1 MRCFSSFFPSSS
13 FSFQIFFQQ
22 CSQTA
27 FVILEKDPKRAI
39 SNYKLN
45 HDAPI
50 GDTILLKSLLFLF
63 HHLSSFC
70 FCFYLLLS
78 LLPAMSLAPL
88 YELECNIHYLS
99 FQFKTPEVTSSHSL
113 IEKRNRAAWYHHH
126 YALPS
131 TFALTATQCTPYTL
145 HIYPVV
151 KDPPPTLRS
160 SQHFWIPHRSNASG
174 NTDETDET
182 ESIKVLGY

>member
-1 MRCFSSFFPSSS
+1 MLPSEIQYSSRVYF
-13 FSFQIFFQQ
+13 
-22 CSQTA
+22 
-27 FVILEKDPKRAI
+27 
-39 SNYKLN
+39 
-45 HDAPI
+45 
-50 GDTILLKSLLFLF
+50 FLF

-99 FQFKTPEVTSSHSL
+99 FQFKTPEETSSHSL
-113 IEKRNRAAWYHHH
+113 IEKRNRAAYYHHH

-182 ESIKVLGY
+182 ESTKVREHESIKVLKYENMRATRLCLHYKQEASWPFGSCEW

>member
-160 SQHFWIPHRSNASG
+160 SQHF
-174 NTDETDET
+174 
-182 ESIKVLGY
+182 